1 MGPVVYVMAILGCG
15 EADAAC
21 QPVATAPVRYE
32 SQAACNAA
40 TEDMLARQ
48 DDILFP
54 VIVAQCGEEGAMIAQ
69 GLTADEVALPEAD
82 QRKTRRAQSPTPER
96 ARG

>member
-21 QPVATAPVRYE
+21 QPVATVPARYE
-32 SQAACNAA
+32 SQAACNDAA
-40 TEDMLARQ
+40 EDVLARQ

-54 VIVAQCGEEGAMIAQ
+54 VVVAQCGEEGAMIAE
-69 GLTADEVALPEAD
+69 GLTADEVALPEAE
-82 QRKTRRAQSPTPER
+82 QRKTRRAHTGKPER